1 MSAPVEHDLDSYAER
16 TRSFARAPSGHRL
29 YFELG
34 GPEHAPPLVLI
45 RGLGRSSS
53 YWLEFRRILE
63 RERRV
68 LVLDNRGVGRS
79 DAPSL
84 PWATSD
90 MADDVALVL
99 RASGVERADVF
110 GISLGGMIAQEL
122 ALRHPHRVDRL
133 VLACTTP
140 GGRPARPTPRLAALM
155 LARAAVKPIE
165 ESLRATAPLVLSDE
179 ALARRP
185 ELVDIW
191 IAIATSEP
199 RSRRGFIGQLLAAAR
214 HDAWDRLPFVESE
227 TLVVTGDAD
236 RLIPHE
242 NSALLA
248 ERIPRA
254 SLRTLRGA
262 GHDFP
267 TERPDETARLVLE
280 HTRSKA

>member
-1 MSAPVEHDLDSYAER
+1 MSAPVEHLER
-16 TRSFARAPSGHRL
+16 TGGFARAPSGHRL

-34 GPEHAPPLVLI
+34 GPEHAPPLILI

-53 YWLEFRRILE
+53 YWLEFRTLLE

-79 DAPSL
+79 DAPPL

-99 RASGVERADVF
+99 RASGLQRADVF

-140 GGRPARPTPRLAALM
+140 GGRRARSTPRKAALM

-191 IAIATSEP
+191 IAIAQSEP

-214 HDAWDRLPFVESE
+214 HDAWARLPFVESP

-236 RLIPHE
+236 RLIPCE

-280 HTRSKA
+280 HTRRAP

>member
-1 MSAPVEHDLDSYAER
+1 MSAPIDTEHR
-16 TRSFARAPSGHRL
+16 RSFARAPDGRRL
-29 YFELG
+29 YYELSG
-34 GPEHAPPLVLI
+34 VPHAPPLVLI
-45 RGLGRSSS
+45 RGLARSSS
-53 YWLEFRRILE
+53 YWLEVRQLLE

-79 DAPSL
+79 DTPSL
-84 PWATSD
+84 PWGTDD

-122 ALRHPHRVDRL
+122 ALRHPHRVARL

-140 GGRPARPTPRLAALM
+140 GGRKARPTPRRAALA
-155 LARAAVKPIE
+155 LARAAVMPFE
-165 ESLRATAPLVLSDE
+165 AGVRATARLVLSDE

-185 ELVDIW
+185 ELVDVW
-191 IAIATSEP
+191 VAIAASEP
-199 RSRRGFIGQLLAAAR
+199 RSRAGFIGQLLAAAR
-214 HDAWDRLPFVESE
+214 HDTWERLRFIEHE
-227 TLVVTGDAD
+227 TLMVTGDAD
-236 RLIPHE
+236 RLIPME

-254 SLRTLRGA
+254 SLRTMRGA

-267 TERPDETARLVLE
+267 TERPDETARLILD
-280 HTRSKA
+280 HTRAR